1 MAPCCK
7 GSEQIRKTYTEVGIL
22 LFEEGKQE
30 EGRLADVS
38 RWR

>member
-7 GSEQIRKTYTEVGIL
+7 GSEHIRKTYTEVGIL
-22 LFEEGKQE
+22 LPEKGKQ